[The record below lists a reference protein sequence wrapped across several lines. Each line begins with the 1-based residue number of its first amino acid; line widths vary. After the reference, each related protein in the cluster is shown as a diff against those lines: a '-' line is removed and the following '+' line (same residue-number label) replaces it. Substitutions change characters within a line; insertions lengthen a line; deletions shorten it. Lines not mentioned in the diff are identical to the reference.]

1 MVKKLKQELNKRPW
15 WLSLIWIFCIYMTF
29 IYMPFDMFT
38 KPYASWEE
46 VWFGYRLTGWPAKLT
61 EPLHWL
67 IYGAGS
73 YGIWKM
79 KAWMWPWG
87 AVYCAQI
94 VIAMLVY
101 GFLEGD
107 GTPPYLGILV
117 SLLFIIPTVALWR
130 ARPSFKA

>member
-1 MVKKLKQELNKRPW
+1 MVKKLKQELDKRPW

-46 VWFGYRLTGWPAKLT
+46 VWFGYKLTGWPAKLT

-87 AVYCAQI
+87 AVYCAQ
-94 VIAMLVY
+94 VVVAMLVY
-101 GFLEGD
+101 GFLEGG
-107 GTPPYLGILV
+107 GTPSFLGVLI
-117 SLLFIIPTVALWR
+117 SLLFIIPTVALWK
-130 ARPSFKA
+130 ARPMFKA

>member
-1 MVKKLKQELNKRPW
+1 VVKKLKQELNKRPW

-29 IYMPFDMFT
+29 LYMPFDMFT
-38 KPYASWEE
+38 KPYANWEE
-46 VWFGYRLTGWPAKLT
+46 VWFGYKLTGWPAKLT

-79 KAWMWPWG
+79 KKWMWPWA
-87 AVYCAQI
+87 AVYCAQV

-101 GFLEGD
+101 GFVQGD
-107 GTPPYLGILV
+107 GAPSFLGVLV
-117 SLLFIIPTVALWR
+117 SLLFVIPTVALWR
-130 ARPSFKA
+130 ARPLFKA

>member
-1 MVKKLKQELNKRPW
+1 VNKLTQELNRRPW
-15 WLSLIWIFCIYMTF
+15 WLNLLWIFCLYMTF
-29 IYMPFDMFT
+29 IYMPFDMFS

-46 VWFGYRLTGWPAKLT
+46 VWFGYKLIGWPAKLT

-87 AVYCAQI
+87 ALYCGQ
-94 VIAMLVY
+94 VMIAMMVY
-101 GFLEGD
+101 GFVNGD
-107 GTPPYLGILV
+107 GNRPYVGLLV
-117 SLLFIIPTVALWR
+117 ALVFAIPTVALWR
-130 ARPSFKA
+130 SRPLFKA